1 MIKGKTQLNPAQF
14 AAVVGSMENAVKQRW
29 TQSIGQMSKQEIKE
43 VASIMNAGT
52 VPPGSDQEMLKDM
65 LNEALKDE

>member
-1 MIKGKTQLNPAQF
+1 MHGKTQLNPAQF
-14 AAVVGSMENAVKQRW
+14 AAVAGNMENAVKQRW
-29 TQSIGQMSKQEIKE
+29 TQSIGQMSKQEIKN
-43 VASIMNAGT
+43 AAIIMNAGT